1 MVQKFSP
8 MQAFRTYAVM
18 WISNF
23 IMALFAALAANAA
36 HGVPLSQ
43 VVNSLLSITLFTTY
57 VALAF
62 YALAVVLFVISG
74 QFGMAIGVLFAG
86 LLVALLPFAPVS
98 AFSLYAWLGKLSIA
112 ESFVYKNFVA
122 LVMAV
127 VRPVGAIAQSTMRP
141 ASPMSTTEL
150 WELAKNVA
158 SVGGFLVALASYF
171 TPRRRAAV
179 PAEAFG
185 S

>member
-1 MVQKFSP
+1 MVQNFSP
-8 MQAFRTYAVM
+8 MQAFRAYANM
-18 WISNF
+18 WIVNF
-23 IMALFAALAANAA
+23 VMAMLAALAANAA
-36 HGVPLSQ
+36 HGVPLYQ

-62 YALAVVLFVISG
+62 YALAVVLLVIGG
-74 QFGMAIGVLFAG
+74 QFAMALGVLFAG

-112 ESFVYKNFVA
+112 ESFVYKDFVA

-127 VRPVGAIAQSTMRP
+127 VRPFSTFAQSMSRP
-141 ASPMSTTEL
+141 ASPMSATEL

-158 SVGGFLVALASYF
+158 SVGGFLMALLTYI
-171 TPRRRAAV
+171 TPRRRAEVA
-179 PAEAFG
+179 A
-185 S
+185 